1 MAIVNPGQKE
11 GRERGRGEGRVGK
24 REDRRRKG
32 EKGRKGEKEGKRER
46 ERRGVSVRIQSI

>member
-1 MAIVNPGQKE
+1 MAIVNPGQKV

-32 EKGRKGEKEGKRER
+32 EKGRKGEEGKR